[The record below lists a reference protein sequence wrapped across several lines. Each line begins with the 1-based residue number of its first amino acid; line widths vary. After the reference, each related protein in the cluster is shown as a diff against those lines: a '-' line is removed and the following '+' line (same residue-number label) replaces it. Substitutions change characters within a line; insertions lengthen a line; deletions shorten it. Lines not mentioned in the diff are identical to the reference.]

1 MSSKVVTASTTAAT
15 VFTAPYIDTVRIRGI
30 ECDHRGTATVKLTM
44 QDVFT
49 PTASAGTTIPGEQ
62 IKARKIWSLTPGEK
76 YTWMDDEKSIKI
88 LGTCK
93 ILSDITDANC
103 NITVLW

>member
-1 MSSKVVTASTTAAT
+1 MSSKVVAANTTAVT
-15 VFTAPYIDTVRIRGI
+15 VFTAPNIDIVRIRGI
-30 ECDHRGTATVKLTM
+30 ECDHRGIATVKLTM

-49 PTASAGTTIPGEQ
+49 PTASAGDTDPDEQ
-62 IKARKIWSLTPGEK
+62 TKTRKIWSITPGEK

-103 NITVLW
+103 NTTVLW

>member
-1 MSSKVVTASTTAAT
+1 MSSKVVTANTTAVT
-15 VFTAPYIDTVRIRGI
+15 VFSVPNIDIGRIRGI

-49 PTASAGTTIPGEQ
+49 PTASAGTTSPSEET
-62 IKARKIWSLTPGEK
+62 KTRKIWSLTPGEK